1 MIEAIS
7 LLPLHLPLNSQST
20 LVMALSLLSLSFLR
34 CTMGMVIVPA
44 YKDYCED

>member
-7 LLPLHLPLNSQST
+7 LLPLPLPLNSQST
-20 LVMALSLLSLSFLR
+20 LVMALSLLSLSFHS

-44 YKDYCED
+44 YKDYRED